1 VATLADLSF
10 THRAFMRLY
19 RYRHVDWRPGHRLD
33 KPLSAACVAAI
44 TSAGY
49 YLPGQAPFDQSEDG
63 GDCSYRVIDSHADL
77 ATLHVGN
84 RSEAFDSSGLELD
97 KNLALPLDRLHE
109 LARERAIGCVASRHI
124 SIMGSITAPGRLV
137 SRTAPE
143 IAALLRQ
150 DGLYAEMWN
159 RQAQEREEETETVA
173 AE

>member
-19 RYRHVDWRPGHRLD
+19 RYRHVDWRPGHVLD

-109 LARERAIGCVASRHI
+109 LARERAIGCVAPRHI

-150 DGLYAEMWN
+150 DAVDAVLL
-159 RQAQEREEETETVA
+159 VPV
-173 AE
+173 

>member
-19 RYRHVDWRPGHRLD
+19 RYRHVDWRPSHVLD
-33 KPLSAACVAAI
+33 KPLSEARVAAI

-49 YLPGQAPFDQSEDG
+49 YLPGQAPFDRSEEG
-63 GDCSYRVIDSHADL
+63 GDCSYRIIDSQTNI

-84 RSEAFDSSGLELD
+84 RSDAFDSSGLERD

-109 LARERAIGCVASRHI
+109 LAREQAIGSVAPRHI
-124 SIMGSITAPGRLV
+124 SIMGSITAPGRLM

-143 IAALLRQ
+143 IAAMLRQ
-150 DGLYAEMWN
+150 DAVDAVLL
-159 RQAQEREEETETVA
+159 VPV
-173 AE
+173 